1 MEYVML
7 ILIHVAFGVLWAG
20 GAITAGFFVI
30 PAVMEAG
37 PAGGAV
43 MGGIMKRKFAIVMLV
58 SGLLVLLTGL
68 RMYMVRFSSEW
79 LGSPE
84 GIVLTLGGLLGLG
97 ALVIGIG
104 IQKPLA
110 ERMTALGAQIAAS
123 GAPPSAE
130 QAAEMTALRARL
142 LKIARI
148 NAFHLVGATLLMAS
162 HRLFAAL

>member
-20 GAITAGFFVI
+20 GAMTAGFFVI

-43 MGGIMKRKFAIVMLV
+43 MGGIMKRKFAIVMMV
-58 SGLLVLLTGL
+58 SGLLVTLTGV
-68 RMYMVRFSSEW
+68 RMYMVRYSREW
-79 LGSPE
+79 LTTPE
-84 GIVLTLGGLLGLG
+84 GIALTLGALLGIG

-104 IQKPLA
+104 IQKPIA
-110 ERMTALGAQIAAS
+110 EKMTALGAQIAAS
-123 GAPPSAE
+123 GAPPSAT
-130 QAAEMTALRARL
+130 QAAELSALRARL

-148 NAFHLVGATLLMAS
+148 NAFHLLGATLLMAG
-162 HRLFAAL
+162 HRLFAAM